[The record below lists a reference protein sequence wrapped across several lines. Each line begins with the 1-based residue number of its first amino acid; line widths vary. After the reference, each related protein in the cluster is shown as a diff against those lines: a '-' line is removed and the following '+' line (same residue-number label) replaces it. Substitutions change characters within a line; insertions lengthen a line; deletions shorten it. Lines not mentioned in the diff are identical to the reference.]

1 MTVQAMKE
9 AVCAW
14 SRQSYAEHLFA
25 GTSGNLSVYDPEQDV
40 MVITPSSIPYET
52 MTEADIM
59 VLRLDGTVL
68 EGPHKPS
75 SEWRMH
81 AALYREKPEVG
92 AVVHTHSP
100 YATAFAVNNAGI
112 PTILIEMVP
121 FLGVDVPLAP
131 FALPG
136 TEAVGTGAV
145 AVLKERYGCLLANHG
160 VLAIGK
166 DLEQA
171 HLRAVYIEDAARICS
186 IAMGHGPIVT
196 MSEADIAAMR
206 GR

>member
-1 MTVQAMKE
+1 
-9 AVCAW
+9 
-14 SRQSYAEHLFA
+14 
-25 GTSGNLSVYDPEQDV
+25 
-40 MVITPSSIPYET
+40 
-52 MTEADIM
+52 M

-100 YATAFAVNNAGI
+100 YATAFAVNNTGI

-121 FLGVDVPLAP
+121 FLGGDVPLAP